1 MTHTPRYLA
10 PLKQASILCL
20 TLSLSAITVQ
30 AGSGSGG
37 YSSLAEKEIARRQA
51 RVNDGLA
58 SLEKGDKLFNEGD
71 YEGALSEYK
80 NALDLIPDAPAMAQL
95 RAAALAKYVD
105 ASIELARQRA
115 QNGRREEAKT
125 LLKDAL
131 EKDPDNA
138 KAKKLLKQL
147 DDPERYNPALTPEHV
162 KNVGDV
168 SRTLEKAH
176 AFNDLGDPDN
186 ANKEFANALRL
197 DKYNKAARRG
207 MEVAEQAKAKYY
219 EAARDQTRAQM
230 LNAVNEGW
238 ESKVPAAVLES
249 NPQKIYGTTQDGTSY
264 YTVKMAKIIFPQVQF
279 SGASIEEAIEFL
291 RIKSKDLDNFTTDP
305 TKRGVNLILKQGAA
319 ASTATITLD
328 LRDVPMVEA
337 LKYITELAGMKYKIE
352 PFAVVVVPISDVGTE
367 QYTRT
372 FKVPPDFLSSAGTDA
387 GGGAPAGGAA
397 PAPDPFAAAGKAA
410 APASAIGARATAKDI
425 LANNG
430 IPFPEGASA
439 VFIPATSQLIVK
451 NTQPNLDNIEAFVE
465 SLVKKVPQQIYI
477 TAKFIEVSQKNTDE
491 LGFDWLLGGFN
502 INSSQ
507 SVFGQGGTSG
517 NAQNGPVT
525 TTNFPIQQGGTAI
538 GGAPV
543 TAGNRSGSYAVTPDS
558 IDGLLSKNV
567 NTGLAPGLFSLAGVF
582 TDPQFQVVIRGLA
595 QRKGVD
601 LMSAPSVTTRS
612 GQRAQIEVIREFRY
626 PTEFNPPQIP
636 TSVGA
641 GNTQGNTFGGSSS
654 SFPVTPTTPTA
665 FEMRPV
671 GVRMEVDPVLGPD
684 GYTIDLNMAP
694 EVTEFEGFV
703 NYGSPIQTSAIDAL
717 GNPTT
722 IVLTENK
729 ILQPIFS
736 TRKVTTAV
744 TIWDGQTVAMGGLIR
759 EDVQDVED
767 KVPLLGDIPW
777 IGRLFQTKA
786 EDHFKRNLMIFV
798 TAKLIDPSGQ
808 PIRSLKDQSQP
819 QGGGGEGLAGVDA
832 SGGAGVLPPIK

>member
-20 TLSLSAITVQ
+20 TLSLSAITVH

-58 SLEKGDKLFNEGD
+58 SLEKGDKLFKDGD

-115 QNGRREEAKT
+115 QNGRREEAKS
-125 LLKDAL
+125 LLKEAL

-138 KAKKLLKQL
+138 KAKTLLKQL
-147 DDPERYNPALTPEHV
+147 DDPERFNPALTPEHV
-162 KNVGDV
+162 KNVSDV
-168 SRTLEKAH
+168 TRTLEKAN
-176 AFNDLGDPDN
+176 AYNELGDPDN
-186 ANKEFANALRL
+186 ANREFGNALRI

-207 MEVAEQAKAKYY
+207 METAEQMKADYY
-219 EAARDQTRAQM
+219 KSARDQTRASM

-264 YTVKMAKIIFPQVQF
+264 YTVKMAKIVFPQVQF

-291 RIKSKDLDNFTTDP
+291 RIKSKDLDTFTTDP

-372 FKVPPDFLSSAGTDA
+372 FKVPPDFLSSAGSDA
-387 GGGAPAGGAA
+387 GGGAPAGAA
-397 PAPDPFAAAGKAA
+397 PAPDPFAAAGKTA
-410 APASAIGARATAKDI
+410 APASSIGTRATAKDI
-425 LANNG
+425 LTNNG
-430 IPFPEGASA
+430 IAFPEGASA

-507 SVFGQGGTSG
+507 SVFGSGGTSG
-517 NAQNGPVT
+517 NSQNGPVSA
-525 TTNFPIQQGGTAI
+525 TNFPISQSGSAI
-538 GGAPV
+538 GSNPV
-543 TAGNRSGSYAVTPDS
+543 TAGNRSGSFAVTPDS
-558 IDGLLSKNV
+558 IDGLLAKNV
-567 NTGLAPGLFSLAGVF
+567 NTGVAPGLFSLAGVF

-636 TSVGA
+636 NNFGGGIGLQA
-641 GNTQGNTFGGSSS
+641 NTFGGSSS
-654 SFPVTPTTPTA
+654 TFPVTPTTPTA

-703 NYGSPIQTSAIDAL
+703 NYGSPIQSSATDAL

-808 PIRSLKDQSQP
+808 PIRSLKDQSQS
-819 QGGGGEGLAGVDA
+819 QGGSESATGVDA